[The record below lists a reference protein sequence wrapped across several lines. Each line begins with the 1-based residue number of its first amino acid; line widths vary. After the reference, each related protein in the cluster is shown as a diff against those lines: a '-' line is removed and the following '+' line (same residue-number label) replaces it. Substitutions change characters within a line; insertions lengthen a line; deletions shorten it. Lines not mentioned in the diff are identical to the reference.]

1 MAKEKESHI
10 TYLTEQGKLDYEQKL
25 NYLKTVRRTQ
35 IAERIR
41 VAREF
46 GDISENAE
54 YESAKNEQG
63 LIEGQISE
71 IEHILQNCKVI
82 DPEELR
88 SDTVSIGNVV
98 TFVNTDPE
106 AEEERY
112 TMELVGTREANPQM
126 GRISNE
132 CPLGEALIGHHV
144 NDVVD
149 VRTPS
154 GVISWKI
161 EDIKVIVKEEKDAK
175 ENDDA
180 KEKEAD
186 GAEENKAKDAKE
198 KEAAEN
204 KEEAE

>member
-1 MAKEKESHI
+1 MAKETKSY
-10 TYLTEQGKLDYEQKL
+10 TTKLTVQGKLEMEQKL
-25 NYLKTVRRTQ
+25 TYLKTVRRTQ

-71 IEHILQNCKVI
+71 YEHILQNCEII
-82 DPEELR
+82 DTTKLTGE
-88 SDTVSIGNVV
+88 TVEVGNVI

-112 TMELVGTREANPQM
+112 TMELVGTRETNPQM

-132 CPLGEALIGHHV
+132 CPLGEALIGHHI

-161 EDIKVIVKEEKDAK
+161 EDIKIIK
-175 ENDDA
+175 ENKTNA
-180 KEKEAD
+180 EGKETD
-186 GAEENKAKDAKE
+186 GAEENKTENAGE
-198 KEAAEN
+198 KEAADN
-204 KEEAE
+204 KEDAE

>member
-1 MAKEKESHI
+1 MANEKLTI
-10 TYLTEQGKLDYEQKL
+10 LTEQGKLDLEQKL
-25 NYLKTVRRTQ
+25 TYLKTVRRTQ

-71 IEHILQNCKVI
+71 YEHILQNCKI
-82 DPEELR
+82 IATEEL
-88 SDTVSIGNVV
+88 STEKVSVGTVV
-98 TFVNTDPE
+98 TFVNVDPE

-112 TMELVGTREANPQM
+112 TMELVGTRETNPQQ

-132 CPLGEALIGHHV
+132 CPLGEALIDHRVG
-144 NDVVD
+144 DVVD

-161 EDIKVIVKEEKDAK
+161 EDIQISETKKK
-175 ENDDA
+175 ENEA
-180 KEKEAD
+180 KQDEKA
-186 GAEENKAKDAKE
+186 
-198 KEAAEN
+198 
-204 KEEAE
+204 

>member
-1 MAKEKESHI
+1 MANEKL
-10 TYLTEQGKLDYEQKL
+10 TYLTEQGKLDLEQKL

-71 IEHILQNCKVI
+71 YEHILQNCKI
-82 DPEELR
+82 INPEELNA
-88 SDTVSIGNVV
+88 DTVSIGTIV
-98 TFVNTDPE
+98 TFVNTAPE

-112 TMELVGTREANPQM
+112 TMELVGTRETNPQL

-144 NDVVD
+144 NDIVD

-161 EDIKVIVKEEKDAK
+161 EDIKIIETKKD
-175 ENDDA
+175 EN
-180 KEKEAD
+180 EAD
-186 GAEENKAKDAKE
+186 GAEEN
-198 KEAAEN
+198 EA
-204 KEEAE
+204 